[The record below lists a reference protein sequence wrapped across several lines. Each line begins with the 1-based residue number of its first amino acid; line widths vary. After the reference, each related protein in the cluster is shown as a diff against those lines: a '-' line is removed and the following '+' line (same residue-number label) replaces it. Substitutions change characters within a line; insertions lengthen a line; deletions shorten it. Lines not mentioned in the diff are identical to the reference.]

1 MELGLGDV
9 RRRVGDLKGKLTYAF
24 DKAATSETASAA
36 VPFIS
41 LAAIFGIAAINI
53 ITSGCTEPSN
63 IDAVID
69 NSTNALNN
77 TPTPTPTHTPI
88 PTDNTQH
95 SAINI
100 IKNACECGAD
110 GVPKTDSVTVFT
122 PTGYQVDLNISG
134 CGPKC
139 INGANGEMAQQMA
152 ANNIRP

>member
-1 MELGLGDV
+1 MELGLGV
-9 RRRVGDLKGKLTYAF
+9 VKRRVGDVKGKLTHAF

-77 TPTPTPTHTPI
+77 TSTPTPTPTN
-88 PTDNTQH
+88 NTQY
-95 SAINI
+95 SAIDI
-100 IKNACECGAD
+100 IENACECGDD
-110 GVPKTDSVTVFT
+110 GGPKIDNVTVLT
-122 PTGYQVDLNISG
+122 PTGKQVDINLSG

-139 INGANGEMAQQMA
+139 INGAYGEMGQQMA
-152 ANNIRP
+152 AK